1 MYETLGFVL
10 IVGAMCGAVA
20 VTIWYDLKVKG

>member
-10 IVGAMCGAVA
+10 IVGAVCGALL
-20 VTIWYDLKVKG
+20 VTIYYDLKVKG

>member
-10 IVGAMCGAVA
+10 IVGAACGALL
-20 VTIWYDLKVKG
+20 VTIYYDLKVKG

>member
-10 IVGAMCGAVA
+10 IVGSMCGALLA
-20 VTIWYDLKVKG
+20 TIYYDLKVKG